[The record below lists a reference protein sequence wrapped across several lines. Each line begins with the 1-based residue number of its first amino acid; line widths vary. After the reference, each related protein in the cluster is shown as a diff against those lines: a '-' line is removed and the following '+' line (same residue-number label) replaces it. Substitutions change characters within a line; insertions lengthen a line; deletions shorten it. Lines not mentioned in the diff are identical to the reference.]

1 MVTGIFQFSALFV
14 LFSLLFTIGVF
25 ETSFAEKIESPNKQM
40 KNGIVLNDILC
51 KSGKVLVVL
60 NSDRPACLMPETVQK
75 LDERNYIKSIIR
87 EFNSNSI
94 DIQDVPVQIT
104 DSISESSIPQSSA
117 SVVSG
122 NTASVTANQIKNVP
136 ASQGSV
142 VNFYITDDD
151 LNTNRGGIDIIET
164 SEILQFFIN
173 GFAIEGPETMIETS
187 PNSGQFFVKL
197 QLPSSVNGKPL
208 TQNDVVEVRYLD
220 SSDAGGNERTT
231 VKSIPLSQ
239 TFAQVQ
245 TSGGGKTRIGHDFTV
260 RIYEPDANL
269 DSKDVDR
276 IPLSRIEYRGEGG
289 IRTTLA
295 NSAFDAN
302 GSFLRET
309 GDNTGV
315 FEAIIEIP
323 RTIDGKTI
331 HIGDWYELRYVDVST
346 PSNSSEKIKLRGSIG

>member
-1 MVTGIFQFSALFV
+1 MVTGLFKFSAVFV
-14 LFSLLFTIGVF
+14 MFSFLFTIGIL
-25 ETSFAEKIESPNKQM
+25 ETTFAENIESPKKQM
-40 KNGIVLNDILC
+40 KNGIVPNDILC
-51 KSGKVLVVL
+51 KPGKVLVVL

-75 LDERNYIKSIIR
+75 LEERNYIKSVIR

-94 DIQDVPVQIT
+94 GIQDAPVQT
-104 DSISESSIPQSSA
+104 SNNLSEHNTTQSSA
-117 SVVSG
+117 SVISG
-122 NTASVTANQIKNVP
+122 NNASVTANQIKNIP
-136 ASQGSV
+136 TSQGSV

-173 GFAIEGPETMIETS
+173 GVEIDGPERMIETS

-197 QLPSSVNGKPL
+197 QLPLSVNGKPL
-208 TQNDVVEVRYLD
+208 NQNDVVEIRYLD
-220 SSDAGGNERTT
+220 SSDAGGDERITT
-231 VKSIPLSQ
+231 KSIPLSK

-269 DSKDVDR
+269 DSKEVDR
-276 IPLSRIEYRGEGG
+276 IPLNRIEYRGEGG

-295 NSAFDAN
+295 NPAFDAN
-302 GSFLRET
+302 GSSLRET

-323 RTIDGKTI
+323 RTVDGKTI
-331 HIGDWYELRYVDVST
+331 HIGDWYELRYVDIST
-346 PSNSSEKIKLRGSIG
+346 PSNSSEKIKLRGNIG